1 MKLHGMLTGQRRLW
15 VVMVLAAVLC
25 GTGGA
30 AVPKTAQLLPSK
42 TVFLVEV
49 ENFQTLWDQ
58 FKRTSFYGLY
68 MDPAMKP
75 FLDDFHT
82 KRKDKASKADNE
94 IVQMIFGAGTLPS
107 GRVAGAVVLPE
118 SGTGE
123 PAFVVLA
130 EWGDKLATAR
140 EAIEKMVSQAVDDG
154 ARKSRQEYRG
164 VEVTTITTV
173 DAPQVGSGSGAA
185 AGQETDAEA
194 SGPESV
200 SYCFVGDCLIAGDQM
215 PVIEFVIAHIQ
226 GAGGSTLAQSDDYR
240 SAMKAVGPDHDA
252 DLYLNIREMVRM
264 LTAESQGGQAMMIV
278 ENLGLDNVVSLAGA
292 LGVARQADR
301 TSALRLLLKVDGA
314 KRGICRMLD
323 IKSSPL
329 QVPKFFPADAT
340 SVFFLSLD
348 VKQAFDELI
357 ATLNRFS
364 PQYAAIAQMPF
375 IPIDPQNGLFGDIK
389 SAIIDNLGTD
399 LAMAG
404 KVSKSGSAL
413 DPAATLSEMVVAMTV
428 GNRPMLEKSL
438 SAVHAMMLSKGN
450 PEMRRELLGHTI
462 YRIDLLSL
470 MGGGEMEQTM
480 PMTMGAEPP
489 APQIP
494 TLAFTITDSHVIVGS
509 EASVERAI
517 RAMAGADAGTLDS
530 AAWYRR
536 ARAAIPAMVGLA
548 GLSDAAA
555 AGEHMWQQ
563 LREMDALAK
572 GDHSELQLGMS
583 SAGPQILFAGSEG
596 LFDFSLLPEFDKV
609 RKYFGLTAAYGIS
622 RQDGFF
628 FEVKVL
634 EPAR

>member
-1 MKLHGMLTGQRRLW
+1 
-15 VVMVLAAVLC
+15 
-25 GTGGA
+25 
-30 AVPKTAQLLPSK
+30 
-42 TVFLVEV
+42 
-49 ENFQTLWDQ
+49 
-58 FKRTSFYGLY
+58 
-68 MDPAMKP
+68 
-75 FLDDFHT
+75 
-82 KRKDKASKADNE
+82 
-94 IVQMIFGAGTLPS
+94 
-107 GRVAGAVVLPE
+107 
-118 SGTGE
+118 
-123 PAFVVLA
+123 
-130 EWGDKLATAR
+130 
-140 EAIEKMVSQAVDDG
+140 
-154 ARKSRQEYRG
+154 
-164 VEVTTITTV
+164 
-173 DAPQVGSGSGAA
+173 
-185 AGQETDAEA
+185 
-194 SGPESV
+194 
-200 SYCFVGDCLIAGDQM
+200 
-215 PVIEFVIAHIQ
+215 
-226 GAGGSTLAQSDDYR
+226 
-240 SAMKAVGPDHDA
+240 
-252 DLYLNIREMVRM
+252 MVRM
-264 LTAESQGGQAMMIV
+264 LTAESQGGQAMKIV

-292 LGVARQADR
+292 LGVARQADK

-314 KRGICRMLD
+314 KRGVCRMLD

-348 VKQAFDELI
+348 VKQLFEELI

-375 IPIDPQNGLFGDIK
+375 IPIDPQNGQFADIK

-399 LAMAG
+399 LTVAG

-413 DPAATLSEMVVAMTV
+413 DPAATLSEMVAAMTV
-428 GNRPMLEKSL
+428 GNRANLEKAL
-438 SAVHAMMLSKGN
+438 GAVHTMMLSKGN

-462 YRIDLLSL
+462 YRIDLAEVMS
-470 MGGGEMEQTM
+470 GGESEQTT
-480 PMTMGAEPP
+480 PMAAGAAPASPP
-489 APQIP
+489 TPI
-494 TLAFTITDSHVIVGS
+494 LAFTITDSHVIVGS

-536 ARAAIPAMVGLA
+536 ARAAIPALVGLA

-563 LREMDALAK
+563 LREMDTLAK

-628 FEVKVL
+628 LEVKLL
-634 EPAR
+634 EPTP

>member
-1 MKLHGMLTGQRRLW
+1 MKLERMLTGRR
-15 VVMVLAAVLC
+15 VCAVMMLGAVLC
-25 GTGGA
+25 ATGGA
-30 AVPKTAQLLPSK
+30 ATPKAAQLLPSK
-42 TVFLVEV
+42 TVFLLEV
-49 ENFQTLWDQ
+49 DNFQTLWDQ
-58 FKRTSFYGLY
+58 FKQTSFHGLY
-68 MDPAMKP
+68 ADPAMKP

-107 GRVAGAVVLPE
+107 GRVAAAVVLPE

-130 EWGDKLATAR
+130 EWGDKLAAVR
-140 EAIEKMVSQAVDDG
+140 EAIDKMVSKAVDDG

-164 VEVTTITTV
+164 VEITTITTL
-173 DAPQVGSGSGAA
+173 DAPEVGSGAA
-185 AGQETDAEA
+185 GREADAEA

-215 PVIEFVIAHIQ
+215 PVIEFVVAHIQ
-226 GAGGSTLAQSDDYR
+226 GAGGSTMAQSDDYS
-240 SAMKAVGPDHDA
+240 SAMKAVGPNHDA
-252 DLYLNIREMVRM
+252 DLYLNIRELVRA
-264 LTAESQGGQAMMIV
+264 LTAESQGGQAMKIV

-301 TSALRLLLKVDGA
+301 TSSLRLLLKVDGA
-314 KRGICRMLD
+314 KRGVCRMLD

-329 QVPKFFPADAT
+329 QAPKFFPTDAT

-348 VKQAFDELI
+348 VKQLFEELV

-399 LAMAG
+399 LAVAG

-413 DPAATLSEMVVAMTV
+413 DPAATLSEMVAAMTV
-428 GNRPMLEKSL
+428 GNRANLEKAL
-438 SAVHAMMLSKGN
+438 GAVHGMMLSQGN

-462 YRIDLLSL
+462 YRVNLAEV
-470 MGGGEMEQTM
+470 MGGESEQAM
-480 PMTMGAEPP
+480 PMAAGVGPASPP
-489 APQIP
+489 TPI
-494 TLAFTITDSHVIVGS
+494 LAFTISDSHLIVGS

-530 AAWYRR
+530 AVWYRR
-536 ARAAIPAMVGLA
+536 ARAAIPALVGMA
-548 GLSDAAA
+548 GLSDMAA
-555 AGEHMWQQ
+555 AGGHMWQQ

-583 SAGPQILFAGSEG
+583 SAGPQFLFAGPDG

-609 RKYFGLTAAYGIS
+609 RKHFGLTAAYGIS

-628 FEVKVL
+628 FEVKLL
-634 EPAR
+634 EPTP